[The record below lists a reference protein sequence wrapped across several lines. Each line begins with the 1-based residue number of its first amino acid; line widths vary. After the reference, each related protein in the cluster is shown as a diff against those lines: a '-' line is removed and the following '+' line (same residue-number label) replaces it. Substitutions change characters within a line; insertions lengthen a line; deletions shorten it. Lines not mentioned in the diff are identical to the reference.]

1 LVSAQVSYP
10 AKTSVMTEIKNI
22 IKALEGNESL
32 LLVLPKEVSME
43 LDIADQDWLR
53 YKVMDGELV
62 IKKVEPGEG
71 I

>member
-1 LVSAQVSYP
+1 
-10 AKTSVMTEIKNI
+10 MEIKNI

-53 YKVMDGELV
+53 YKVMDGALV
-62 IKKVEPGEG
+62 IKKVEPGEAV
-71 I
+71 

>member
-1 LVSAQVSYP
+1 M
-10 AKTSVMTEIKNI
+10 MTEIKNI
-22 IKALEGNESL
+22 IKALEWNESL

-53 YKVMDGELV
+53 YKVMNGELV
-62 IKKVEPGEG
+62 IKKVEAGEA

>member
-1 LVSAQVSYP
+1 MA
-10 AKTSVMTEIKNI
+10 EIKNI
-22 IKALEGNESL
+22 IKALEGDESL

-53 YKVMDGELV
+53 YKVKNGELV
-62 IKKVEPGEG
+62 IKKVEAGET

>member
-1 LVSAQVSYP
+1 MA
-10 AKTSVMTEIKNI
+10 EIKNI
-22 IKALEGNESL
+22 IKALEGDESL

-53 YKVMDGELV
+53 YSVMNGELV
-62 IKKVEPGEG
+62 IKKVEAGEA